1 MSSFLSRNPVLSSG
15 VAENMKIQDAEIGN
29 LSVTNLD
36 ANITINVLGN
46 VTATYGNIGNTRF
59 LGGNVAV
66 SGQINV
72 LGNVVSSYLIGDHA
86 GNVTA
91 PYGNIGNT
99 RFLGGNV
106 AVSGQ
111 INVLGNVVSSYLI
124 GDHAGNVTAPY
135 GNIGNTRFLG
145 GNVAVSGQI
154 NVIGNVVATYFIGN
168 GSQLTGVTAP
178 ATLPTVASLDV
189 RGNVIGSY
197 ANVTS
202 VIALSGNVGNVTTSG
217 GNVTATYF
225 IGNGSQLTGVTST
238 LPTVANLDVRGNVS
252 GSYANVSRLVV
263 NIISDGNVVIA
274 GGNISASGQINAI
287 GNVVANYFIGN
298 VIGSYA
304 NVSRLVVNTISDG
317 NVVIAGGNISAS
329 GQINAIGNVV
339 ANYFIGSEGNISN
352 LIVSNLYASDII
364 LSSNHITL
372 GYLSGYTKQNS
383 NSIAIGAES
392 AYNKQGNSAIAIGPA
407 AGYNTQAD
415 LAIAIGLSAGS
426 NKQGNGAIAIG
437 ALAGTNQMGSNSI
450 CIGTVTECG
459 GDGSIVFNATGSAI
473 NVNTG
478 NIFVVKPVRADGT
491 NSKPYM
497 TYDTSTGEIAYNST
511 GNVSA
516 GYFFGNGSQLTG
528 VLPGIANLDT
538 RGNVIGSYAN
548 VTNIIATVGN
558 VGNTRFAGGN
568 VSVSGQVNISGNVV
582 APFFVG
588 NGSQLFGLSA
598 SSLSNTGVLQGVYYV
613 AMNGND
619 ATADGSELKPYLT
632 VQAAHDAAL
641 TQYPPVSGTITKQ
654 VEIRVCPGVFN
665 GSVNISRI
673 NTIIRGAGSLY
684 ARGQMTTVGQITV
697 NCANSAFV
705 YNNTVS
711 LNGLF
716 ISAGLTNTGNG
727 AYILNVDSCYV
738 YTSPTSSNASVV
750 NLENDQSFVNIN
762 NSYLNATSVING
774 PTCVRLTGNVS
785 QFFDT
790 TIQSSGVLS
799 GQQFIEVGGNC
810 AAIFERCYINPV
822 TAPLGTIR
830 VTSAT
835 TLANSFKINITNSFL
850 QNGTFDGIIFGNT
863 NATASILRVQTAI
876 ASGRNIFT
884 GNGIVYY
891 NNITIFPTTSNLKA
905 ANTTVIPYATF

>member
-46 VTATYGNIGNTRF
+46 VTAT
-59 LGGNVAV
+59 
-66 SGQINV
+66 
-72 LGNVVSSYLIGDHA
+72 
-86 GNVTA
+86 
-91 PYGNIGNT
+91 YGNIGNT

>member
-99 RFLGGNV
+99 RFLGGNI

-111 INVLGNVVSSYLI
+111 INVIGNVVSDYLI
-124 GDHAGNVTAPY
+124 GDHVGNVTATY

-145 GNVAVSGQI
+145 GNVAVSGQV
-154 NVIGNVVATYFIGN
+154 NVLGNVV
-168 GSQLTGVTAP
+168 
-178 ATLPTVASLDV
+178 
-189 RGNVIGSY
+189 
-197 ANVTS
+197 
-202 VIALSGNVGNVTTSG
+202 
-217 GNVTATYF
+217 ATYF

-238 LPTVANLDVRGNVS
+238 LPTVANLDVR
-252 GSYANVSRLVV
+252 
-263 NIISDGNVVIA
+263 
-274 GGNISASGQINAI
+274 
-287 GNVVANYFIGN
+287 GN

-339 ANYFIGSEGNISN
+339 ANYFIGSKGNISN

-450 CIGTVTECG
+450 CIGTVTECR

-473 NVNTG
+473 DVNTG

-528 VLPGIANLDT
+528 VLPGIAHLDT
-538 RGNVIGSYAN
+538 HGNVIGSYAN

-738 YTSPTSSNASVV
+738 YTSSTSSNTSVV

-799 GQQFIEVGGNC
+799 GQKFIEVGGNC

>member
-111 INVLGNVVSSYLI
+111 INVIGNVVSSYLI

-154 NVIGNVVATYFIGN
+154 NVIGNVVSDYLIGDHVGNVTATYGNIGNTSFLGGNVAVSGQVNVLGNVVATYFIGN
-168 GSQLTGVTAP
+168 GSQLTGVSAP
-178 ATLPTVASLDV
+178 ATLPAVASLDV

-238 LPTVANLDVRGNVS
+238 LPTVANLDVRGN
-252 GSYANVSRLVV
+252 
-263 NIISDGNVVIA
+263 I
-274 GGNISASGQINAI
+274 
-287 GNVVANYFIGN
+287 
-298 VIGSYA
+298 IGSYA
-304 NVSRLVVNTISDG
+304 NVSRLVVNTISYG

-383 NSIAIGAES
+383 NSVAIGAES

-407 AGYNTQAD
+407 AGYNIQAD

-450 CIGTVTECG
+450 CIGTATECRG
-459 GDGSIVFNATGSAI
+459 ASSIVFNATGSAI

-491 NSKPYM
+491 NSNPYM

-528 VLPGIANLDT
+528 VTASGVQNIDI

-548 VTNIIATVGN
+548 VANIIATVGN

-697 NCANSAFV
+697 NCANSAYV

-727 AYILNVDSCYV
+727 AYILNVDSCYM
-738 YTSPTSSNASVV
+738 YTSATSSNASVV

-774 PTCVRLTGNVS
+774 PTCIRLTGNVS